1 MKRMLL
7 CLLLVSSL
15 LVGAKAQTGS
25 IRGKVIDSITN
36 ETIPG
41 ANVWVVIGNKPV
53 ATQTDANGFYY
64 LRGLNP
70 GTYTIHASFIGY
82 NEYVIKNVP
91 VNSNKITALDNVGLN
106 QGVDLPDVV
115 CPFYRDKLIDP
126 DPVDMIV
133 RGPELMKMPESK
145 DINLLV
151 RALTPTAYVSEDGKN
166 VSFRGSRYGSVKYIV
181 DGITQIGGST
191 GQVPS
196 VAIGSMMVY
205 MGGVPAK
212 YGDFDG
218 GVIVI
223 ETKSYFDVEAERN

>member
-1 MKRMLL
+1 MKKMLL
-7 CLLLVSSL
+7 CLILVSSL

-25 IRGKVIDSITN
+25 IMGKVVDSITN

-41 ANVWVVIGNKPV
+41 ANVFVMIGNKAV
-53 ATQTDANGFYY
+53 ATQTDIHGSYHLKN
-64 LRGLNP
+64 LQP
-70 GTYTIHASFIGY
+70 GTYTLNISFIGY
-82 NEYVIKNVP
+82 NKKVLNKVP
-91 VNSNKITALDNVGLN
+91 VNTNKITGMENISLSS
-106 QGVDLPDVV
+106 GVELPITV
-115 CPFYRDKLIDP
+115 CVDYRDKLIDP
-126 DPVDMIV
+126 DPVEMII
-133 RGPELMKMPESK
+133 RGPELMKMPQAK

-151 RALTPTAYVSEDGKN
+151 RTLTPSSYVTEDGKN

-181 DGITQIGGST
+181 DGITQVGGST